1 MKLKFVTAAVI
12 FFCTFLYGG
21 VVSAEEIEMTCT
33 FQHKDFYGGKL
44 QSKRLKYLNPFFSRK
59 NVLTFR
65 DGKWQEWCRP
75 LPSHYKPCN
84 ISISK
89 NKAHMVGYLKDKLL
103 NDTFGKPKGFKLIRV
118 IKYNLNF
125 TEPKL
130 QINTHYE
137 TYTGKRLF
145 KKLEDWERW
154 SCELN

>member
-1 MKLKFVTAAVI
+1 MKLKFITSAVI
-12 FFCTFLYGG
+12 FFYTLLYGG
-21 VVSAEEIEMTCT
+21 VVCSEEIEMTCT
-33 FQHKDFYGGKL
+33 FQHKDFYDGKL
-44 QSKRLKYLNPFFSRK
+44 QKKRLKYLNPFFSRK
-59 NVLTFR
+59 TVLRFR
-65 DGKWQEWCRP
+65 DEKWQEWCRP
-75 LPSHYKPCN
+75 LPVHYKPCD

-89 NKAHMVGYLKDKLL
+89 NKTYMIGYLKDKLL
-103 NDTFGKPKGFKLIRV
+103 KKTYDKPKGFKLIRV

-145 KKLEDWERW
+145 NKSEDWERW